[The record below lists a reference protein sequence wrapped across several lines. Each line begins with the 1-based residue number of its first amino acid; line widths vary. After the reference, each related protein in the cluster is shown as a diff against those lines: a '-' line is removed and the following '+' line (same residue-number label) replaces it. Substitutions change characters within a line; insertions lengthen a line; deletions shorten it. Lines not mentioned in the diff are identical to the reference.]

1 MVLGATMATDPFDP
15 FDPFDSLSRLENSPP
30 KASRTPQHLNHPQ
43 MTQCPFTL
51 AISNNVVAAALCSP
65 HLLYAFVWNFPKQWQ
80 RAFGRWSVQI
90 FESLVRR

>member
-1 MVLGATMATDPFDP
+1 
-15 FDPFDSLSRLENSPP
+15 
-30 KASRTPQHLNHPQ
+30 